1 MFCLGDVFFLGKIS
15 LEKCTRG
22 EWWWRQNML
31 WPKGNI
37 LAKIKEGKKL
47 RFINYQVKSKP

>member
-1 MFCLGDVFFLGKIS
+1 MFCLGDVFLLGKIS